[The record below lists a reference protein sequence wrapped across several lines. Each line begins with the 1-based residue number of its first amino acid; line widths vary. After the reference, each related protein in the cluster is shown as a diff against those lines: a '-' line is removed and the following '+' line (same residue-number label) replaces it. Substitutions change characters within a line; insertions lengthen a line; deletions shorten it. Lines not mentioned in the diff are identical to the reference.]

1 MSRPRSISRPISRLR
16 RTLPAL
22 LAAGALVLSGCEF
35 EGAYDLPLPGSPV
48 DDDDAYEVT
57 AEFADV
63 LNVVPRSTVMVDD
76 VTVGEVT
83 EVDRIGWH
91 AKVTMLVREDV
102 VLPDNAVA
110 DIRQVSLLGEKY
122 VALEEPVGEEPVGRL
137 GEGDSIALSETGR
150 NPEVEEVLGALS
162 FILNGGGVGQLG
174 TITQEL
180 NNVMSGRTGRVRHL
194 LGSLENV
201 IGTLD
206 QQKAQIIGAMES
218 MNDLTATLNAE
229 RRTIGDA
236 LDVMGPAVSVLAD
249 QHQEL
254 IRMLSALR
262 RLGEVGSRVIGAS
275 KDNLIASLA
284 HLRPVLT
291 RLSNAGKSLAPG
303 LDMMISFPFPQE
315 AANVVKGDYAN
326 ASIRA
331 GINLE
336 TFLPEGGGGDG
347 GPTAPLP
354 DPGEVIGDVARCLQS
369 QNPSSAACQEVLR
382 DPGQLRRLR
391 RQCQKPE
398 NRRNPVCRAIAPV
411 PDGPGP
417 DSPGPSVPPLP
428 IPGLSSSLSSS
439 LGSSLGTDLSAL
451 TDALGSGRA
460 SPTYAGLFG
469 FEPFGSGGSA

>member
-1 MSRPRSISRPISRLR
+1 MTRRLGRS
-16 RTLPAL
+16 LPAL
-22 LAAGALVLSGCEF
+22 VVAGALVLSGCEF

-48 DDDDAYEVT
+48 DEDDAYQVT
-57 AEFADV
+57 AEFDDV
-63 LNVVPRSTVMVDD
+63 LNVVPRSVVMVDD

-91 AKVTMLVREDV
+91 AKVTMLVRKDV
-102 VLPDNAVA
+102 ELPDNAIA

-122 VALEEPVGEEPVGRL
+122 VALEEPIGEEPVGRL
-137 GEGDSIALSETGR
+137 GDGDDIPLSSTGR

-162 FILNGGGVGQLG
+162 FLLNGGGVGQLG

-194 LGSLENV
+194 LGSLESV

-206 QQKAQIIGAMES
+206 QQKTQIIAAMES
-218 MNDLTATLNAE
+218 MNDLTSTLNAE
-229 RRTIGDA
+229 RETIGDA

-254 IRMLSALR
+254 MQMLGALR
-262 RLGEVGSRVIGAS
+262 RLGKVGARVIGAS
-275 KDNLIASLA
+275 KENLIATLT

-291 RLSNAGKSLAPG
+291 KLNAAGKSLAPG

-315 AANVVKGDYAN
+315 AAEVVKGDYAN

-336 TFLPEGGGGDG
+336 TFLPDDGGGGG
-347 GPTAPLP
+347 GPLPPVP
-354 DPGEVIGDVARCLQS
+354 DPGEVLTAVEKCLRS
-369 QNPSSAACQEVLR
+369 GNPNSDACQKVFNNARLLR
-382 DPGQLRRLR
+382 ELVEE
-391 RQCQKPE
+391 CQ
-398 NRRNPVCRAIAPV
+398 NRPNNEVCRNLPALPGGGGGGGGGGGD
-411 PDGPGP
+411 DGPT
-417 DSPGPSVPPLP
+417 VPPLP
-428 IPGLSSSLSSS
+428 FPRLD
-439 LGSSLGTDLSAL
+439 TDLSA
-451 TDALGSGRA
+451 ALSSGRA

-469 FEPFGSGGSA
+469 FGGWWT

>member
-1 MSRPRSISRPISRLR
+1 MKLTRRLR
-16 RTLPAL
+16 RTVPAL
-22 LAAGALVLSGCEF
+22 VVSGALVLSGCEF

-48 DDDDAYEVT
+48 DEDNAYQVT
-57 AEFADV
+57 AEFYDV

-91 AKVTMLVREDV
+91 AKVTMNVRDDV
-102 VLPDNAVA
+102 ELPDNAFA

-122 VALEEPVGEEPVGRL
+122 VALEEPIGEEPVGRL
-137 GEGDSIALSETGR
+137 GDGDNIPLASTGR

-162 FILNGGGVGQLG
+162 FLLNGGGVGQLG

-206 QQKAQIIGAMES
+206 QQKEQIIAAMES
-218 MNDLTATLNAE
+218 MNDLATTLNAE

-236 LDVMGPAVSVLAD
+236 LDVMGPAISVLAD
-249 QHQEL
+249 QHAEMM
-254 IRMLSALR
+254 RMLGALK
-262 RLGEVGSRVIGAS
+262 RLGKVGARVIGAS
-275 KDNLIASLA
+275 KDNLIATLA

-291 RLSNAGKSLAPG
+291 RLNEAGEHLAPG

-336 TFLPEGGGGDG
+336 SFLPDNGDG
-347 GPTAPLP
+347 GAGPLPVP
-354 DPGEVIGDVARCLQS
+354 DPGQVLTQVQKCLQS
-369 QNPSSAACQEVLR
+369 GNPQSKACKKVSIQ
-382 DPGQLRRLR
+382 QLRKE
-391 RQCQKPE
+391 CAKP
-398 NRRNPVCRAIAPV
+398 RNDDNPICRALAGI
-411 PDGPGP
+411 PGSGGGNP
-417 DSPGPSVPPLP
+417 TFPPLP
-428 IPGLSSSLSSS
+428 LPGLDT
-439 LGSSLGTDLSAL
+439 GLSAAL
-451 TDALGSGRA
+451 GDALGSGRS

-469 FEPFGSGGSA
+469 FEPFTAGGST

>member
-1 MSRPRSISRPISRLR
+1 MKLTRRLR
-16 RTLPAL
+16 RGLPAL
-22 LAAGALVLSGCEF
+22 LVTGALVLSGCEF

-48 DDDDAYEVT
+48 DEDDAYQVT
-57 AEFADV
+57 AEFYDV

-91 AKVTMLVREDV
+91 AKVTMSVRGDV
-102 VLPDNAVA
+102 ELPDNAFA

-122 VALEEPVGEEPVGRL
+122 VALEEPIGEEPVGRL
-137 GEGDSIALSETGR
+137 SDGDNIPLASTGR

-162 FILNGGGVGQLG
+162 FLLNGGGVGQLG

-206 QQKAQIIGAMES
+206 QQKEQIIAAMES
-218 MNDLTATLNAE
+218 MNDLAKTLNAE

-236 LDVMGPAVSVLAD
+236 LDVMGPAISVLAD
-249 QHQEL
+249 QHAEMM
-254 IRMLSALR
+254 RMLGALK
-262 RLGEVGSRVIGAS
+262 RLGKVGARVIGAS
-275 KDNLIASLA
+275 KDNLIATLA

-291 RLSNAGKSLAPG
+291 RLNEAGENLAPG

-336 TFLPEGGGGDG
+336 SFLPDNGGGG
-347 GPTAPLP
+347 PSPLPPLP
-354 DPGEVIGDVARCLQS
+354 DPGQVLTQVQKCLQS
-369 QNPSSAACQEVLR
+369 GNPQSKACKNVSIEKLR
-382 DPGQLRRLR
+382 KECAKPRNRDNPICQALAGIPGSGGGGG
-391 RQCQKPE
+391 
-398 NRRNPVCRAIAPV
+398 
-411 PDGPGP
+411 GPTI
-417 DSPGPSVPPLP
+417 PPLP
-428 IPGLSSSLSSS
+428 LPGLD
-439 LGSSLGTDLSAL
+439 TDLSAAL
-451 TDALGSGRA
+451 GDVLGSGRA

-469 FEPFGSGGSA
+469 FEPFTAGGST

>member
-1 MSRPRSISRPISRLR
+1 MTRHMTGRLR
-16 RTLPAL
+16 RSLPAL
-22 LAAGALVLSGCEF
+22 VVTGALVLSGCQF

-48 DDDDAYEVT
+48 DEDNAYQVT

-91 AKVTMLVREDV
+91 AKVTMNVRDDV
-102 VLPDNAVA
+102 ELPDNAFA

-122 VALEEPVGEEPVGRL
+122 VALEEPIGKEPVGQL
-137 GEGDSIALSETGR
+137 GDGDNIPLASTGR

-162 FILNGGGVGQLG
+162 FLLNGGGVGQLG

-194 LGSLENV
+194 LGSLESV

-206 QQKAQIIGAMES
+206 QQKEQIIGAMES
-218 MNDLTATLNAE
+218 MNDLATTLNAE
-229 RRTIGDA
+229 RKTIGDA

-249 QHQEL
+249 QHDEL
-254 IRMLSALR
+254 IRMLGALQ
-262 RLGEVGSRVIGAS
+262 RLGKVGARVIGAS
-275 KDNLIASLA
+275 KENLIASLA

-291 RLSNAGKSLAPG
+291 KLNAAGKSLAPG

-315 AANVVKGDYAN
+315 AAEVVKGDYAN

-336 TFLPEGGGGDG
+336 TFLPNNGGGGGGGGGG
-347 GPTAPLP
+347 GPLP
-354 DPGEVIGDVARCLQS
+354 P
-369 QNPSSAACQEVLR
+369 
-382 DPGQLRRLR
+382 
-391 RQCQKPE
+391 
-398 NRRNPVCRAIAPV
+398 
-411 PDGPGP
+411 
-417 DSPGPSVPPLP
+417 VPPLP
-428 IPGLSSSLSSS
+428 NPGQVLNQAQKCLKSGNPQSKACKKVSVKKLRKECKKKRYRKNPICRALAATPGGGGGGGGGGPTIPPLPLPGLDTNLSSA
-439 LGSSLGTDLSAL
+439 LS
-451 TDALGSGRA
+451 SGRA

-469 FEPFGSGGSA
+469 FEFFGSGGST